1 MLESTIKKYL
11 KRKIKQFDDSQDE
24 KNDTINY
31 FRRSRIH
38 WLFLLNILK
47 SYYEKDI
54 VTKSDLI
61 HKIQVSHITILKYI
75 KEAAVIGLKDKFFGE
90 VVFAVCVTN
99 SRNKN
104 IEAKTRKDLQKSI
117 SRFQMPLGFSFINKL
132 PKNNLGK
139 IQKYLLRKKYNEKK
153 YDFTKSLRKIL
164 NK

>member
-1 MLESTIKKYL
+1 MLENTIKKYL

-47 SYYEKDI
+47 AHYEKDI

-75 KEAAVIGLKDKFFGE
+75 KETIDRNIIFEERSKKDKRKVGLIPSKQLIDSFENFFYDETRSLKDLFDE
-90 VVFAVCVTN
+90 RMEN
-99 SRNKN
+99 
-104 IEAKTRKDLQKSI
+104 
-117 SRFQMPLGFSFINKL
+117 
-132 PKNNLGK
+132 
-139 IQKYLLRKKYNEKK
+139 
-153 YDFTKSLRKIL
+153 
-164 NK
+164 